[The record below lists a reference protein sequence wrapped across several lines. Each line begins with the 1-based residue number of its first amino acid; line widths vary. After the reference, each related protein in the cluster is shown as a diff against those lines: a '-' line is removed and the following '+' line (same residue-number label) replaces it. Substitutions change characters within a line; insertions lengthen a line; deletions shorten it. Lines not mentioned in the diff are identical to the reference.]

1 MNWILSILFL
11 IIVYTVYYGLGDLV
25 LDIFGY
31 KKTNAMRF
39 IAGFLMLF
47 FFQFVIGVPCQLLH
61 LSWTIYFVLQS
72 IVFLMIIAL
81 LVYRNKSKL
90 KNVTQLISK
99 ENLIEF
105 AKNNWVFIVFVLLFT
120 TFAIANQLPY
130 YSMNYDDT
138 YYIGKVANLQG
149 ANHLMNENYFNGR
162 LLNGASVGVE
172 RLLNAYELAYAYFA
186 SVFHIGVPFFCR
198 ATMSCHNY
206 ILFTFVYK
214 QFASCV
220 IKDKKYVQYTILPFF
235 IFLIPY
241 GYLQSGLRI
250 EPWKIVSYDLWQF
263 QTAAYYGSSVVR
275 MMSLPILYI
284 FSEPLLE
291 KMELKKIIYIGL
303 LSFTFISFSTVYVQ
317 DLFVFFIFILIIKF
331 YHLLKVAF
339 RNKDKKN
346 MVIYTLCIILI
357 GLALIASRYLDRLS
371 FINTQVFSD
380 NVGSYIVHYNS
391 WVLKDSILAIAPFIL
406 VSGLM
411 FVKDDFQKYPFVLTT
426 LLYLF
431 IITLKFVNI
440 LVLSSFNTF
449 FVILRTIASIQYL
462 VVSLGGVLFVYLF
475 ERMNKKKLILTVIS
489 VCMIL
494 GIPTYFVK
502 HRSTIQAQV
511 YLGSGISKYGW
522 SFKRLFSFNEQ
533 MTPDIFVKVGNY
545 FNTLEYGNYKMY
557 TPPLVKTDGKNTY
570 DGGFLMTTNRIQLAT
585 NNGFDNIVDSE
596 FEYLIKFCNKGVG
609 TYEEVLS
616 ILQKDD
622 VHYLLVL
629 NENAKKTLEESGV
642 TLVLEDTE
650 NEDPYYLFKFN

>member
-1 MNWILSILFL
+1 M
-11 IIVYTVYYGLGDLV
+11 
-25 LDIFGY
+25 
-31 KKTNAMRF
+31 
-39 IAGFLMLF
+39 
-47 FFQFVIGVPCQLLH
+47 
-61 LSWTIYFVLQS
+61 
-72 IVFLMIIAL
+72 
-81 LVYRNKSKL
+81 
-90 KNVTQLISK
+90 
-99 ENLIEF
+99 
-105 AKNNWVFIVFVLLFT
+105 
-120 TFAIANQLPY
+120 
-130 YSMNYDDT
+130 
-138 YYIGKVANLQG
+138 
-149 ANHLMNENYFNGR
+149 
-162 LLNGASVGVE
+162 
-172 RLLNAYELAYAYFA
+172 
-186 SVFHIGVPFFCR
+186 
-198 ATMSCHNY
+198 
-206 ILFTFVYK
+206 
-214 QFASCV
+214 
-220 IKDKKYVQYTILPFF
+220 
-235 IFLIPY
+235 
-241 GYLQSGLRI
+241 
-250 EPWKIVSYDLWQF
+250 
-263 QTAAYYGSSVVR
+263 
-275 MMSLPILYI
+275 
-284 FSEPLLE
+284 
-291 KMELKKIIYIGL
+291 
-303 LSFTFISFSTVYVQ
+303 
-317 DLFVFFIFILIIKF
+317 
-331 YHLLKVAF
+331 
-339 RNKDKKN
+339 
-346 MVIYTLCIILI
+346 
-357 GLALIASRYLDRLS
+357 ALIASRYLDRLS

-391 WVLKDSILAIAPFIL
+391 WVLKDSILAVAPFIL

-449 FVILRTIASIQYL
+449 FVVLRTIASIQYL
-462 VVSLGGVLFVYLF
+462 VVSLGGVLFIYLF

-522 SFKRLFSFNEQ
+522 SFKRLFNFYEQ
-533 MTPDIFVKVGNY
+533 MTPDIFVKVGKY

-585 NNGFDNIVDSE
+585 NDGFDNIVDSE
-596 FEYLIKFCNKGVG
+596 FEYLIKFCNKGEG

-650 NEDPYYLFKFN
+650 NEDSYYLFKFN